1 MKNKLFL
8 ATLLSLVFLFAFAS
22 IDNCK
27 IKTCAAAETPKKII
41 EAAEECAASP
51 CENFYP
57 FNLLIKI

>member
-8 ATLLSLVFLFAFAS
+8 VTLLSLVFLFAFAS
-22 IDNCK
+22 MDDCK
-27 IKTCAAAETPKKII
+27 MKTCATAESPGKII
-41 EAAEECAASP
+41 EAAEEYTASP

>member
-8 ATLLSLVFLFAFAS
+8 VTMLSLVFLFAFAS
-22 IDNCK
+22 IDDCK
-27 IKTCAAAETPKKII
+27 MKSCTNAESPEKII
-41 EAAEECAASP
+41 GAADEYTALP